1 MVWLAGVLLLFAAA
15 PVLAG
20 GVGEVERAIAVE
32 QGVEELR
39 DRRDDAAEQVEIE
52 RARAAGEGLPAER
65 AELEADVRAVERA
78 TARERER
85 RDFEGEVRRDLS
97 EAAAHGADVGRA
109 DAELRGHAAKGER
122 DARQRE
128 SQRQI
133 DRQLVPPPTTP
144 APRGPASGPGFYKRR

>member
-1 MVWLAGVLLLFAAA
+1 MVWLAGVLLLLAAA
-15 PVLAG
+15 PALAG

-52 RARAAGEGLPAER
+52 RVRAAGEGLPTER
-65 AELEADVRAVERA
+65 AELEADVRAGERA
-78 TARERER
+78 AEREREQ
-85 RDFEGEVRRDLS
+85 RDFEGEVRRDLG
-97 EAAAHGADVGRA
+97 EAEARGADVGRA
-109 DAELRGHAAKGER
+109 DAQLRENATKGER

-133 DRQLVPPPTTP
+133 DRQLAPPPTAP
-144 APRGPASGPGFYKRR
+144 APRGPASGPGFYKRP